1 MEREE
6 RRSYAVIGVLG
17 HLVRAV
23 LFSLVGWF
31 FVKAAWEYD
40 PKEAIGLDGALRKV
54 AQAEYGDLLLGCIA
68 AGLVAYALFCFVQ
81 ARYREV

>member
-1 MEREE
+1 MQREE
-6 RRSYAVIGVLG
+6 RRSYVVIGVLG
-17 HLVRAV
+17 HLVRAL
-23 LFSLVGWF
+23 LFALVGWF
-31 FVKAAWEYD
+31 FVKAAREYA

-54 AQAEYGDLLLGCIA
+54 VQAEHGDLLLGCVA